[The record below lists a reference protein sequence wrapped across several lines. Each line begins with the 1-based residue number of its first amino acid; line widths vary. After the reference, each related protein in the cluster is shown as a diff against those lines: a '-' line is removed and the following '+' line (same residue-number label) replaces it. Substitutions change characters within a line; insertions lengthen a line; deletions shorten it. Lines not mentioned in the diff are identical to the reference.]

1 MTENTKPVLFAF
13 GDSIVRGH
21 TCPTANCVTILGQ
34 VEGYEPHNF
43 ARNGATI
50 LPSELTRPDLGG
62 HILRQLDE
70 VPADAPAPD
79 IILFD
84 GGTNDAFPEN
94 IPARLGEV
102 TPDDT
107 HDESAFDG
115 DTFAGNFELTVAA
128 MRAKWPEARII
139 YLAVAKLGA
148 RDMDVQQAIRDVA
161 LAACCKWGVA
171 VADVFGRSGLDTR
184 RDDERVAYSFDA
196 DGSDGLPG
204 TPETIEY
211 PDPATQPTGTHPNIP
226 AIERFYLP
234 ILRET
239 ARAALA
245 E

>member
-1 MTENTKPVLFAF
+1 MTETTKPVLFAF

-21 TCPTANCVTILGQ
+21 TCPTVNCAAILGQ
-34 VEGYEPHNF
+34 VEGYEVHNF

-50 LPSELTRPDLGG
+50 LPSELTKPDLGG

-70 VPADAPAPD
+70 VPADAPSPD
-79 IILFD
+79 VVLFD
-84 GGTNDAFPEN
+84 GGTNDAFPET

-102 TPDDT
+102 TPDDVR
-107 HDESAFDG
+107 DETAFDPA
-115 DTFAGNFELTVAA
+115 TFAGNFERTAAA
-128 MRAKWPEARII
+128 MRAKWPEARIV

-161 LAACCKWGVA
+161 LAACRKWGVTA
-171 VADVFGRSGLDTR
+171 ADVFGRSGLDTR

-196 DGSDGLPG
+196 NGSDGLPG

-211 PDPATQPTGTHPNIP
+211 ADPATQPTGTHPNIP

-234 ILRET
+234 IL
-239 ARAALA
+239 A
-245 E
+245 EAVRSAMAD